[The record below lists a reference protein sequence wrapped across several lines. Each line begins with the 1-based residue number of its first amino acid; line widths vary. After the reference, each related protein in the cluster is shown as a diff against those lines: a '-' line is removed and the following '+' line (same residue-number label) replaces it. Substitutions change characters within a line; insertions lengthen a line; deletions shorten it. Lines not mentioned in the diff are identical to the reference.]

1 MSDFLNNDFE
11 KMDNLIDLTRGNLK
25 LYFLIFQLPKSFYKK
40 NFKELAN
47 YHMES
52 SKILQETIN
61 QLNEKYIYNY
71 SNYII
76 KLSHL
81 TNC

>member
-25 LYFLIFQLPKSFYKK
+25 LYILIFQLPKSFYKK